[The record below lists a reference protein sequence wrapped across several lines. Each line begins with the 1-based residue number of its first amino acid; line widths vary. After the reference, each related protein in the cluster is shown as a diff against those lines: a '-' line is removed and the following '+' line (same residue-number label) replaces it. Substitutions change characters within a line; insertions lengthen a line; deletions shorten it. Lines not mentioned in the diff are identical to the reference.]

1 MAPEEARA
9 WARPEGVETSTSTE
23 EFGVV
28 DLAAEAF
35 DDAFAPADFDAVLGI
50 FAGCTLNRQEERRMG
65 GFLRKREERREMR
78 KGRRSIFFSCSKRE
92 SRVRATECFFSSSFD
107 DESLF
112 LAHFLC
118 VEFPPSSFQTPCLS
132 LPNPRATRR
141 FEPILIDLPLS
152 SALLALASSSR
163 EIAEALCS

>member
-1 MAPEEARA
+1 
-9 WARPEGVETSTSTE
+9 
-23 EFGVV
+23 
-28 DLAAEAF
+28 
-35 DDAFAPADFDAVLGI
+35 
-50 FAGCTLNRQEERRMG
+50 MG

-92 SRVRATECFFSSSFD
+92 SRVRATECFFSSSF

-152 SALLALASSSR
+152 
-163 EIAEALCS
+163 